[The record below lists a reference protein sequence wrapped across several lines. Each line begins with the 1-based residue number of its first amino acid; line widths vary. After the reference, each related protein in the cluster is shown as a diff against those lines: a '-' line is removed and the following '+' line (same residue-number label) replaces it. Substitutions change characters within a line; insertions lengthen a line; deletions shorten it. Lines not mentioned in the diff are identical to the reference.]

1 MSYSN
6 NNDISEKQW
15 AVILFKFLME
25 KERNEISDFGPGFT
39 FTSPDKINKY
49 FIQNIATTL
58 TLVEMFLI
66 NIFNLKHKV

>member
-15 AVILFKFLME
+15 AVILFKFLMQ
-25 KERNEISDFGPGFT
+25 KERNEILDFGPGFT
-39 FTSPDKINKY
+39 LSSPDKNNKY

-58 TLVEMFLI
+58 TLTEMFLI